1 MKQVIENYYQAFNQK
16 KWQQMLSLV
25 DENVLHEINEGVP
38 VQGKNEFAR
47 FLQVMDEAYDEKLTD
62 IIILENGERYAAEF
76 ICHGVYKKS
85 QPDLPPA
92 KGQKYSLRVGCFFEL
107 KNNKITRI
115 TNYYNL
121 NNWLKQV
128 GV

>member
-1 MKQVIENYYQAFNQK
+1 MHIIENYYQAFNEK
-16 KWQQMLSLV
+16 KWQEMLSLL
-25 DENVLHEINEGVP
+25 DENVIHEINESSA
-38 VQGKNEFAR
+38 VQGKNEFTS
-47 FLQVMDEAYDEKLTD
+47 FLKIMDEAYDERLTD
-62 IIILENGERYAAEF
+62 MIIFSNGNRCAAEF

-85 QPDLPPA
+85 QPGLPPA